1 MDPRRAPGLNRLP
14 LLGRTEPPLV
24 LEIDLSRGLLTSPP
38 SDPLAAVR
46 ARNTPMLSQTVAGLR
61 LAARDDRVAGAVV
74 TVADTLSVAQ
84 AEELGAALEAFAAAG
99 KGTIATTASFGE
111 LGQGNVPYYLALHT
125 DSIWLQPSGAVG
137 MMGVALEVTT
147 LRGVLD
153 KIDAEPQL
161 GQRHEFKTAAE
172 TFMSKEVSAPNRE
185 MTQRIADSVVDR
197 IAATAQR
204 RREISADD
212 FRSILAASPV
222 PAPSA
227 LEQGLVD
234 HLGYRDDAYAQA
246 RSRWGTDN
254 EVRLQYAHRYARHQA
269 SRPAEQ
275 LRRRRQAR
283 IGVVSVIGGIVTGR
297 NGSSPF
303 GGHSAGSDSVCAALR
318 AAREDESVKALVL
331 RIDSPG
337 GSYVASDAIRQA
349 VLDFRRTDRPVVA
362 SMAGVA
368 ASGGYFVAMP
378 CDAIVA
384 LPSTLT
390 GSIGVLGG
398 KVVLGRTFE
407 RIGVT
412 REAIGAGTNA
422 TMFSTTDTF
431 DDAQWAKVNAWLD
444 AVYDDFTTKAAAD
457 RAMAVDDLEPLA
469 RGRVWTGA
477 DAHDRGLVDDLG
489 GLRVAVDTACRLADV
504 DPEHARPVPVPHVS
518 PLYRLMPADSSESPS
533 DAVTTGPEGILQG
546 LSRVAGLEIPGVLA
560 LPWRL
565 TVR

>member
-1 MDPRRAPGLNRLP
+1 M
-14 LLGRTEPPLV
+14 
-24 LEIDLSRGLLTSPP
+24 LEIDLSRGLLTTPP

-46 ARNTPMLSQTVAGLR
+46 GRNTPLLSQTVAGLR
-61 LAARDDRVAGAVV
+61 MAARDERVAGAVV

-99 KGTIATTASFGE
+99 KQTIATASSFGE
-111 LGQGNVPYYLALHT
+111 LGPGNVPYYLALHT
-125 DSIWLQPSGAVG
+125 DAIWLQPSGAVG
-137 MMGVALEVTT
+137 LTGVALEVTT

-153 KIDAEPQL
+153 KIGAEPQL

-172 TFMSKEVSAPNRE
+172 TFMAREISAPNRE
-185 MTQRIADSVVDR
+185 MTQRIADSVVAR
-197 IAATAQR
+197 ISATAQR
-204 RREISADD
+204 RRDVSPDD
-212 FRSILAASPV
+212 FRSVLAASPV
-222 PAPSA
+222 PAASA
-227 LEQGLVD
+227 LAQGLVD
-234 HLGYRDDAYAQA
+234 HLGYRDDAYAHA
-246 RSRWGTDN
+246 RNRWGRDD

-283 IGVVSVIGGIVTGR
+283 IGVVSVLGGITTGR
-297 NGSSPF
+297 HGSGPL
-303 GGHSAGSDSVCAALR
+303 GGRTAGSESVCAALR
-318 AAREDESVKALVL
+318 TAREDDSVEALVL
-331 RIDSPG
+331 RVDSPG
-337 GSYVASDAIRQA
+337 GSYVASDAVRQA
-349 VLDFRRTDRPVVA
+349 VLEFRRTGRPVVA
-362 SMAGVA
+362 SMGGVA

-378 CDAIVA
+378 CDAVVA

-407 RIGVT
+407 RVGVT

-422 TMFSTTDTF
+422 TMFSTTAAF

-457 RAMAVDDLEPLA
+457 RAMAKEALEPLA

-477 DAHDRGLVDDLG
+477 DARERGLVDDLG
-489 GLRVAVDTACRLADV
+489 GLRTAVDAACRLADI
-504 DPEHARPVPVPHVS
+504 DPREARAVPVPHVS
-518 PLYRLMPADSSESPS
+518 PLYRLLPADSSESPA
-533 DAVTTGPEGILQG
+533 DALTAGPESIVEG
-546 LSRVAGLEIPGVLA
+546 LSRAVGLEIPGVLA